1 VYERR
6 ALLKASVECALTG
19 SRILDVQVLSDAVQC
34 RKAHATRSL
43 WTFARQIARRR
54 CSCTRP
60 FHMLIEAFE
69 SRYDE
74 HLHAMV
80 VVMGV
85 VQSHPCKPPNNNA
98 RTVQQS
104 VRLPPT
110 ILCAT
115 WSVSRASSRS
125 VSTCVLAHV
134 AATSSSNR
142 PRVLCRNDSGT
153 RRMSPSKEQ
162 ACSQFE
168 QQHVERISLAP
179 ANASIIGHC
188 LWHFMEQVGEYMF
201 VTGSFNRIRWR
212 RQRVLM
218 NVCGRAFACASW
230 TLVDSLNKAVN
241 ASHAAQYDAWSLE
254 RGPDAA
260 AAPPFCMSYGA
271 HHVRL

>member
-1 VYERR
+1 
-6 ALLKASVECALTG
+6 
-19 SRILDVQVLSDAVQC
+19 
-34 RKAHATRSL
+34 
-43 WTFARQIARRR
+43 
-54 CSCTRP
+54 
-60 FHMLIEAFE
+60 
-69 SRYDE
+69 
-74 HLHAMV
+74 
-80 VVMGV
+80 
-85 VQSHPCKPPNNNA
+85 
-98 RTVQQS
+98 
-104 VRLPPT
+104 
-110 ILCAT
+110 
-115 WSVSRASSRS
+115 
-125 VSTCVLAHV
+125 
-134 AATSSSNR
+134 
-142 PRVLCRNDSGT
+142 
-153 RRMSPSKEQ
+153 MSPSKEQ

-230 TLVDSLNKAVN
+230 TLVDFLNKAVN